1 MICCELWWYS
11 AESCPVLLNRIIFL
25 IIFIIFIPNH
35 MTSASDVVGC
45 ILVLQHLVF
54 GRKENR
60 VFLSTGI
67 NYALRNAQS
76 LSKCNASSWEHIPNF

>member
-1 MICCELWWYS
+1 MICCELHCHS
-11 AESCPVLLNRIIFL
+11 TESCPVLLNRIIFL

-45 ILVLQHLVF
+45 ILVLQHLEF
-54 GRKENR
+54 GRKENH
-60 VFLSTGI
+60 VFLAAKV

-76 LSKCNASSWEHIPNF
+76 LSKCNASSWEHMPNF